1 MISSHSREGGK
12 RKGKEERR
20 KRKGEQA
27 FVSISIEKERGK
39 IGKIASGRDLA
50 GKLGEPTWKE
60 EGGPSFINF

>member
-1 MISSHSREGGK
+1 MISSLTREGGK

-27 FVSISIEKERGK
+27 FVSISIEKGRGK